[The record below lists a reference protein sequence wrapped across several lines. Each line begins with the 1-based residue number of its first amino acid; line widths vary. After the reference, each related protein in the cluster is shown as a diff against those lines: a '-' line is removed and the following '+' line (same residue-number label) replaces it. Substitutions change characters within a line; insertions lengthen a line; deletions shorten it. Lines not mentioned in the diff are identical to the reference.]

1 MQLVTGTNCAP
12 LMQLGTGTN
21 CALFVVFLLYLPAAK
36 QEEQNQRA
44 NGACPQLH
52 AVA

>member
-1 MQLVTGTNCAP
+1 MQLGTGTNCAP

-21 CALFVVFLLYLPAAK
+21 CALLAVFLLYLLAAK
-36 QEEQNQRA
+36 QAEQNRRA